1 MISIPARWS
10 AAVWCAAVLLLML
23 GVSSCSKDHPVNP
36 RYPHTTKKTLPVPC
50 DVTVT
55 VDATSGPQP
64 DPVYLCDDD
73 TLTWV
78 LGSNASSFV
87 VEFSSGTPFADGA
100 TKFDDKHAAH
110 PGQHQYGKLAVYKY
124 SVTVTSTN
132 NSTNKFDPQVVTGGN
147 P

>member
-10 AAVWCAAVLLLML
+10 AAIWCALVLLLML
-23 GVSSCSKDHPVNP
+23 GASSCDHVRPHN
-36 RYPHTTKKTLPVPC
+36 YPPTKKNTRPVPC
-50 DVTVT
+50 DVTIT
-55 VDATSGPQP
+55 VDATNGPQP
-64 DPVYLCDDD
+64 DPVYLCEDD

-87 VEFSSGTPFADGA
+87 VEFKNGTPFADGA

-110 PGQHQYGKLAVYKY
+110 PGQHQYGKLTVYKY
-124 SVTVTSTN
+124 SITVTSTS
-132 NSTNKFDPQVVTGGN
+132 NSTNTFDPQVIIGGN